1 MKERLKR
8 IGRKLGFHF
17 YTDEHFGVDVETD
30 LRRFTAYDPLTC
42 IFDVGGNFG
51 QTALRF
57 AEEFPDAS
65 ILTFEPVPDSFR
77 RLQEAVGGHPRIKA
91 FNLAL
96 AEAPGTVAMSL
107 TASAGS
113 NSLQRSAGTLETI
126 DVTVDTIDAVVAAN
140 HLGTID
146 LLKIDVEG
154 FELQVLQGAEETL
167 RQAKVRY
174 VYAECVLPKDTLA
187 PHTSFFDLHE
197 RLSRHG
203 FNFVSYYAES
213 FRLKDGCALGNV
225 LYALQSRLPEKVSG
239 HIGNVA

>member
-1 MKERLKR
+1 MKERIKQ
-8 IGRKLGFHF
+8 IGRKVGLNF
-17 YTDEHFGVDVETD
+17 YTDDRLGVDVDTD

-77 RLQEAVGGHPRIKA
+77 RLREAVGDHPRIKA

-96 AEAPGTVAMSL
+96 SDAPGTVAMSL

-113 NSLQRSAGTLETI
+113 NSLQSSAATLETI
-126 DVTVDTIDAVVAAN
+126 NVTVDTIDAVVAEN
-140 HLGTID
+140 NIGTID

-154 FELQVLQGAEETL
+154 FELQVLQGAAKTL
-167 RQAKVRY
+167 RQSKIRY
-174 VYAECVLPKDTLA
+174 VYAECVLPKDTIA

-197 RLSRHG
+197 WLSGHG
-203 FNFVSYYAES
+203 FSFVSYYAES